1 MKLRGR
7 YSSLCACHRIASE
20 RDFVGSREV
29 NRTLLWRRSV
39 MVEGNAVDSE
49 SFRELMI
56 WFPRPS
62 SRSAWNALAGERVTR
77 RRARPGVRDVSAF
90 FSSSNSATD
99 ASIFDRLKSLIGKFC
114 AISHCRRAH
123 APCSRL
129 AIRPNLLARGPYQYF
144 NSLLALQ
151 QGSSVM
157 SVFRFWRRKTPR

>member
-1 MKLRGR
+1 MKLRER
-7 YSSLCACHRIASE
+7 YSSLCACHRIASD

-62 SRSAWNALAGERVTR
+62 SRSAWNALAGERV
-77 RRARPGVRDVSAF
+77 
-90 FSSSNSATD
+90 
-99 ASIFDRLKSLIGKFC
+99 
-114 AISHCRRAH
+114 AH
-123 APCSRL
+123 ARCSRL
-129 AIRPNLLARGPYQYF
+129 AIRANLLARGPYQYF